1 MDDRAS
7 FSPQSLHEA
16 EASKPE
22 VKPLVVLNACAAKF
36 FKKTLGGLTFYDS
49 NKGNNWDL
57 SSPVCV
63 DFVNRIGK
71 KFSKSGRI
79 YGYVDPNMLS
89 AAANFSKYASDLEF
103 DTFVNGVMDRLC
115 DEANDPARRSLN
127 EGYVVFSHYQDHRQV
142 DHLLIVM
149 LGKQAGYDFDNDNNL
164 NPKDTE
170 SLNLQ
175 DFRQAACMDL
185 TEFKK
190 GFPKNTGDSYLYFIK
205 GNSKSEFFTVAL
217 GCSDSIPGKVCVDN
231 LKNALG
237 AYLQEEASTLSLTER
252 RTIHKRVVEY
262 IESKAGERVHLSEIQ
277 HVINKCLKED
287 SPHHGGLV
295 KFISENSERFKVSE
309 EFQPS
314 GITAKSM
321 AFTNIKLPSG
331 EFDGRFKLDAVAV
344 GDSDADLSVDKD
356 FVYLKVKLPIEVSNQ
371 LRSINAGGPA
381 SGSGDA

>member
-1 MDDRAS
+1 MDDHAPIL
-7 FSPQSLHEA
+7 PQTPPQA
-16 EASKPE
+16 EATKPE

-57 SSPVCV
+57 NTPVCV
-63 DFVNRIGK
+63 DFVNIIGK
-71 KFSKSGRI
+71 KFSRSGRI

-89 AAANFSKYASDLEF
+89 AAANFSKYASDLDF
-103 DTFVNGVMDRLC
+103 NAFANGVMERLC
-115 DEANDPARRSLN
+115 AEANDPARRSLN

-149 LGKQAGYDFDNDNNL
+149 LGKRGGYDFDNDNNL
-164 NPKDTE
+164 NPKGTE

-231 LKNALG
+231 LKNALS
-237 AYLQEEASTLSLTER
+237 AYFQEEASALTPTER

-262 IESKAGERVHLSEIQ
+262 MEKKAGERIHLSEVQ
-277 HVINKCLKED
+277 HVINKCLKDD
-287 SPHHGGLV
+287 SPFLGGLV
-295 KFISENSERFKVSE
+295 KFISHNAERFKVSE

-314 GITAKSM
+314 SVTAKNM
-321 AFTNIKLPSG
+321 AYTTLKLPSG
-331 EFDGRFKLDAVAV
+331 EFDGRFKLGAVAV
-344 GDSDADLSVDKD
+344 GESDADLSVDKD
-356 FVYLKVKLPIEVSNQ
+356 FVYLKVKLPVEVANQ
-371 LRSINAGGPA
+371 LRSINADDPS
-381 SGSGDA
+381 SGSEDA